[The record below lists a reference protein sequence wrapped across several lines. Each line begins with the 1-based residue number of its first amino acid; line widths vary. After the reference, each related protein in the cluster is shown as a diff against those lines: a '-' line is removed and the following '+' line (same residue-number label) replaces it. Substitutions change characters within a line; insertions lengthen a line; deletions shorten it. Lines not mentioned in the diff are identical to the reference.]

1 MYRVVSAT
9 AHSDC
14 LEVDR
19 NKFLSCVRRLAASLV
34 FSIRAA
40 RASVRLSRE
49 ILAYFY
55 YHYASHDE
63 TPLSANTRSHGCR
76 GRGLFLHW
84 IWNCDGGGRPFGD
97 VTVGAWRFLENDVRL
112 TVSAA
117 GSHQKLVQSFERRC
131 HGRTYDKRL
140 VTFITDAVCSLGLV
154 EANSAA
160 CSLAL
165 QLETSSSTAA
175 RQAFVASAGG
185 CLYGQAL
192 KVDLVNVQWRKI
204 KWWATWFVS

>member
-40 RASVRLSRE
+40 RASVRLSRG

-63 TPLSANTRSHGCR
+63 TPLSANTRSHGVAGAVSSCT
-76 GRGLFLHW
+76 GSG
-84 IWNCDGGGRPFGD
+84 I
-97 VTVGAWRFLENDVRL
+97 VTEV
-112 TVSAA
+112 
-117 GSHQKLVQSFERRC
+117 
-131 HGRTYDKRL
+131 
-140 VTFITDAVCSLGLV
+140 AVPS
-154 EANSAA
+154 ETS
-160 CSLAL
+160 
-165 QLETSSSTAA
+165 QLELGDFWEMTSA
-175 RQAFVASAGG
+175 
-185 CLYGQAL
+185 
-192 KVDLVNVQWRKI
+192 
-204 KWWATWFVS
+204 